1 MPWGWLHVTGHE
13 HAPCVRDVVSPANAE
28 SPGRS
33 GCCVICPNEAQAR
46 QYVTRIA
53 RQSGYRPAYGAR
65 DCGRHRERPILPRI
79 PGAGVPMEC
88 APPLA
93 VPQPDG
99 GRSRA
104 GQGNAVDH
112 CGIVW
117 WRATIHALLRSPLGV
132 VGCARPVPVTPG
144 RRGRSAVA
152 LRVWHPS
159 CPDRTRGDWGSTMPA
174 WPGRGSV
181 LNFCGVGVG
190 GGLRRHV
197 GQFSQAFVQY
207 VNCPSGPSG
216 PQIGSGGKF
225 HWVNDQ

>member
-33 GCCVICPNEAQAR
+33 GCCVTCPNEAQAR

-53 RQSGYRPAYGAR
+53 RQSGYRPAYRAR

-99 GRSRA
+99 GKIPCGSRK
-104 GQGNAVDH
+104 
-112 CGIVW
+112 CGRPLRDCVVASNDPC
-117 WRATIHALLRSPLGV
+117 ATTLSFRRGWIRSPSSSHS
-132 VGCARPVPVTPG
+132 RSPWMIG
-144 RRGRSAVA
+144 RRSTGLAPIMSGS
-152 LRVWHPS
+152 HS
-159 CPDRTRGDWGSTMPA
+159 RGLGINHASMAGEGIGTELLW
-174 WPGRGSV
+174 
-181 LNFCGVGVG
+181 G
-190 GGLRRHV
+190 GGGWGFTKARGAIFTSVCTVCQLSRW
-197 GQFSQAFVQY
+197 A
-207 VNCPSGPSG
+207 
-216 PQIGSGGKF
+216 
-225 HWVNDQ
+225 